1 MAISWAPQNGQ
12 RHGTHSS
19 LAKPMADT
27 RVHQA
32 ARRRWQAFRQIAPA
46 ASFYCVFFVVPLLIL
61 FFLSF
66 WRMRNFNL
74 APDFT
79 LSNYR
84 DGLTSNLY
92 QAVLIRTIVV
102 GFLTACIVVPIAY
115 VFSYLM
121 RFVFERRARLLLDL
135 VLVSMFSGYLVR
147 IYAWRTI
154 LGKDGILNSVLLEL
168 HLIDAPLRFLIFS
181 NWAVIVTLV
190 GLLIPLAILPIYS
203 SMSNVSREYLEAAK
217 DLGSKGIHIHR
228 TILIPMTLPGLRI
241 AFAFA
246 FLLAVGEFVVPAL
259 VGGTQGLMIGNVI
272 ADQFRGI
279 GSNWPLGA
287 ALAFVVI
294 GSVMAVYLMIIRII
308 RAVTKW

>member
-1 MAISWAPQNGQ
+1 
-12 RHGTHSS
+12 
-19 LAKPMADT
+19 MADMQ
-27 RVHQA
+27 VDQA
-32 ARRRWQAFRQIAPA
+32 PGRRWHTLRQISPA
-46 ASFYCVFFVVPLLIL
+46 AVFYCIFFVVPLLIL
-61 FFLSF
+61 FFISF

-74 APDFT
+74 VADFT

-84 DGLTSNLY
+84 ESLTSNLY
-92 QAVLIRTIVV
+92 RAVLFRTIVI
-102 GFLTACIVVPIAY
+102 GFLATYIVVPIAY

-121 RFVFERRARLLLDL
+121 RFVFERRAQMLLDL

-154 LGKDGILNSVLLEL
+154 LGKDGILNSLLLEMRV
-168 HLIDAPLRFLIFS
+168 IDAPLRYLIFS
-181 NWAVIVTLV
+181 NWAVIIILV
-190 GLLIPLAILPIYS
+190 GLLLPLAILPIYS
-203 SMSNVSREYLEAAK
+203 SMSNISKEYIEVAK
-217 DLGSKGIHIHR
+217 DLGSRGVHLHR
-228 TILIPMTLPGLRI
+228 TIIIPMILPGLRI
-241 AFAFA
+241 AFAFT

-294 GSVMAVYLMIIRII
+294 GVVMAVYLMIIRII
-308 RAVTKW
+308 GAATKF